1 MDRRAVLAAV
11 ATAIAG
17 SGCLDRA
24 GSSGGDDAL
33 EGDGPTVAGSF
44 DGGPS
49 RPECEVTPETVEVT
63 VGDEVR
69 EHETAGTV
77 PYPDPP
83 GSFEETPVVEFA
95 DAFEEAY
102 VTHDTLCD
110 RPSGDH
116 VLEVGYA
123 SRVRET
129 FDRRGDV
136 HVVFLLRSGGAL
148 SGVDDGGMWAA
159 ELGYQGVVYAVDR
172 TGVARATY
180 DEAARLDPDEYEEHA
195 PDPLES
201 GEFVAV
207 FG

>member
-1 MDRRAVLAAV
+1 MNRRAVLAAV
-11 ATAIAG
+11 VTATAG
-17 SGCLDRA
+17 SGCLDRVE
-24 GSSGGDDAL
+24 SSGGDGAL
-33 EGDGPTVAGSF
+33 GGDDPTVAGSF
-44 DGGPS
+44 DGEPS
-49 RPECEVTPETVEVT
+49 RPECAVTSETIEMAVS
-63 VGDEVR
+63 DEVR
-69 EHETAGTV
+69 EHETAATV

-83 GSFEETPVVEFA
+83 GSFEADPVTEFA
-95 DAFEEAY
+95 DVFEEAY

-116 VLEVGYA
+116 VLEIGYA
-123 SRVRET
+123 SRVREP

-159 ELGYQGVVYAVDR
+159 ELGYQGVVYAIDR

-201 GEFVAV
+201 GEFVAA
-207 FG
+207 FE